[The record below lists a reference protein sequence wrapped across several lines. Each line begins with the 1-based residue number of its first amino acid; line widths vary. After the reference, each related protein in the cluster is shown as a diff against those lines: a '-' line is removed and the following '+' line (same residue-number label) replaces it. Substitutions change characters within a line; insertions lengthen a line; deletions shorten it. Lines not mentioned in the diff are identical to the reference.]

1 MRWFRGTTTIKPAY
15 QFTYD
20 GMGRLAEAA
29 YTQNTYLMNRRP
41 KYTETYSYDAM
52 GNVTALTRQGWL
64 YGSTWGLIDD
74 LVMTYDGNRLVKC
87 DDAVSAQ
94 PTNNGAHHFTDL
106 ADEDEE
112 YEYDGNGNMTKDLNR
127 EITSIEY
134 NSLNLPRQI
143 TFSDA
148 TKMKL
153 TYDAAGNKLRAE
165 YWTIPTFNPGGPI
178 GPVGIG
184 GGDEPQGGGI
194 VGPILP
200 PINQN
205 DPQVVTDYCGNLI
218 YRNDTLS
225 MLFTEEGYVTF
236 DERGEPL
243 YHYYLRDHLGSV
255 RVVLDG
261 DGTVEQVNDYYPSGT
276 LMYTSTNGT
285 VQPYKF
291 GQKELERTLPLD
303 EYDFGA
309 RWMDPTVG
317 ARFTTMDPL
326 CEKYYSISPYA
337 YCHGDPLNFIDPDGR
352 DLILHGDS
360 TNISNSL
367 EQIQNGAGEGISIY
381 YSDADSNLKYQISD
395 GYDTSLLSEQAKLLI
410 KIIDNHNII
419 VNINAISRNEL
430 GDGRWFVAGG
440 FLGNEVMDNGTII
453 ANQVI
458 NPRQLAIMDEA
469 GSPGQNIFHEISE
482 SYNGAELRLQGVDS
496 SNLYNAAH
504 KTAMPQTELKGGF
517 FNFTG
522 NYSDTFIP
530 ISNSYKYF
538 VQTQRG
544 IKVLYNIDLLIK
556 KY

>member
-1 MRWFRGTTTIKPAY
+1 M
-15 QFTYD
+15 
-20 GMGRLAEAA
+20 
-29 YTQNTYLMNRRP
+29 
-41 KYTETYSYDAM
+41 
-52 GNVTALTRQGWL
+52 
-64 YGSTWGLIDD
+64 
-74 LVMTYDGNRLVKC
+74 
-87 DDAVSAQ
+87 SAQ
-94 PTNNGAHHFTDL
+94 PTNNGAHHFQDL

-112 YEYDGNGNMTKDLNR
+112 YEYDQNGNMVKDLKIPSKREQGELVRHAEREVFGMKFNR
-127 EITSIEY
+127 DITSIEY
-134 NSLNLPRQI
+134 NSLNLRPKAVKIGCTSKKKGKTPLYSLLSTRFALSLPKQI

-165 YWTIPTFNPGGPI
+165 YWTIPTFNPGGPV
-178 GPVGIG
+178 GPAALG
-184 GGDEPQGGGI
+184 GGAEPQGGGI

-225 MLFTEEGYVTF
+225 MLLTEEGYVTF

-243 YHYYLRDHLGSV
+243 YHYYLKDHLGSV

-309 RWMDPTVG
+309 RWMDPVVG
-317 ARFTTMDPL
+317 GRFTTMDPL
-326 CEKYYSISPYA
+326 CEKYYDISPYA

-453 ANQVI
+453 ANLVI

-538 VQTQRG
+538 VQTQQG

>member
-1 MRWFRGTTTIKPAY
+1 MK
-15 QFTYD
+15 
-20 GMGRLAEAA
+20 
-29 YTQNTYLMNRRP
+29 
-41 KYTETYSYDAM
+41 K
-52 GNVTALTRQGWL
+52 
-64 YGSTWGLIDD
+64 
-74 LVMTYDGNRLVKC
+74 
-87 DDAVSAQ
+87 
-94 PTNNGAHHFTDL
+94 
-106 ADEDEE
+106 
-112 YEYDGNGNMTKDLNR
+112 NGNMTKDLKIPSKREQGELVRHAEREVFGMKFNR
-127 EITSIEY
+127 NITSVEY
-134 NSLNLPRQI
+134 NSLNLRLKAVKIGCTSGKEEITPLFSLLSTRFALSLPRQI
-143 TFSDA
+143 TFYDD

-326 CEKYYSISPYA
+326 CEKYYEVSPYV
-337 YCHGDPLNFIDPDGR
+337 YCGGDPVGNIDDDGR
-352 DLILHGDS
+352 DYWSTNDKDKIIEFWNALGKGDS
-360 TNISNSL
+360 YFDFSGWEHATDAEIAANLVYND
-367 EQIQNGAGEGISIY
+367 ETQTY
-381 YSDADSNLKYQISD
+381 YTSYTEIVDNELYVVGKTFKANLKPVTSD
-395 GYDTSLLSEQAKLLI
+395 GKGYLGAFVYEPADGFLSFIGFLNGGFNYNDGSSNWHVNLDGRIVGYTPISGEVNVNASKGKAIAKLLEKGARLI
-410 KIIDNHNII
+410 KNLGFSHKQRIYKLGNKYYSWDIDKHHGGVFKVFELRGGKLHRIGTVDENLNII
-419 VNINAISRNEL
+419 A
-430 GDGRWFVAGG
+430 
-440 FLGNEVMDNGTII
+440 
-453 ANQVI
+453 
-458 NPRQLAIMDEA
+458 
-469 GSPGQNIFHEISE
+469 
-482 SYNGAELRLQGVDS
+482 
-496 SNLYNAAH
+496 
-504 KTAMPQTELKGGF
+504 K
-517 FNFTG
+517 
-522 NYSDTFIP
+522 
-530 ISNSYKYF
+530 
-538 VQTQRG
+538 
-544 IKVLYNIDLLIK
+544 
-556 KY
+556 